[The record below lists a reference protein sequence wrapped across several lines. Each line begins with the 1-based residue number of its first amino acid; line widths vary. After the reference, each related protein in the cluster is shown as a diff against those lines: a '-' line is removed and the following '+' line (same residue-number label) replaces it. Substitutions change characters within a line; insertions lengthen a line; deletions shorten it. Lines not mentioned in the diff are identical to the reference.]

1 MKTNIYKTI
10 LWVCILAI
18 AMAFLESAIVVYLRK
33 LYYPE
38 GFCFPLKS
46 IEFDIAVTEFLR
58 EIATLIMLI
67 AIGIIAG
74 RKNIERFA
82 FFIFSFAIWDIFY
95 YVFLKLLI
103 SWPESLMTWDV
114 LFLVPVTWVGPVLGP
129 IINSLSMIILALLI
143 IFFVQKNGN
152 ARVVW
157 IEWILL
163 IVGSLII
170 IISYTEEYVRFMIN
184 DFTFFQLIISNN
196 SQAILSKALTFVPQ
210 FYNWFIFLIGE
221 LMFLIAFVMVLI
233 RNRKLS

>member
-1 MKTNIYKTI
+1 MRTNIYKTI
-10 LWVCILAI
+10 LWVCIFTI

>member
-129 IINSLSMIILALLI
+129 IINSFSMIILALLI
-143 IFFVQKNGN
+143 IFFVQINGN
-152 ARVVW
+152 ARIAW

-170 IISYTEEYVRFMIN
+170 ITSYTEEYLRFMMN
-184 DFTFFQLIISNN
+184 DFTFLQLITSNN
-196 SQAILSKALTFVPQ
+196 SQAILNKALTFVPQ

-221 LMFLIAFVMVLI
+221 AMFLIAFMMVFI
-233 RNRKLS
+233 RNKKLT

>member
-67 AIGIIAG
+67 SIGIIAG

-129 IINSLSMIILALLI
+129 IINSFSMIILALLI
-143 IFFVQKNGN
+143 IFFVQINGN
-152 ARVVW
+152 ARIAW

-170 IISYTEEYVRFMIN
+170 ITSYTEEYLRFMMN
-184 DFTFFQLIISNN
+184 DFTFLQLITSNN
-196 SQAILSKALTFVPQ
+196 SQAILNKALTFVPQ

-221 LMFLIAFVMVLI
+221 AMFLIAFMMVFI
-233 RNRKLS
+233 RNKKLT

>member
-67 AIGIIAG
+67 SIGIIAG

-152 ARVVW
+152 ARVAW

-170 IISYTEEYVRFMIN
+170 IISYTEEYVRFMMN
-184 DFTFFQLIISNN
+184 DFAFFQLITSNN
-196 SQAILSKALTFVPQ
+196 SQAILHKALTFVPQ

-221 LMFLIAFVMVLI
+221 LMFLIAFVMVFI
-233 RNRKLS
+233 RNRKLY